1 MKYIYIVMECVLN
14 LNVRLNER
22 NEISLLLLVFLSI
35 ETTSEKFV
43 IRHKK
48 FDTLIIILDK

>member
-1 MKYIYIVMECVLN
+1 MECVLN